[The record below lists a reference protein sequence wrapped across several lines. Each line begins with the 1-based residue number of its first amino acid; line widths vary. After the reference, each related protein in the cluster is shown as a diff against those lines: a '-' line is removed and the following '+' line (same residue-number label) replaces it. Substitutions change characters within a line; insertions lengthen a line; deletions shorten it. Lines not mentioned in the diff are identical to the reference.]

1 MIRDDA
7 TLAPAVGP
15 ASARSFGITF
25 AVVFGAIA
33 LLPLVSGGARER
45 FTRGPVCR
53 LSQTSVGDSNRRDA
67 NGGTPSGDMS
77 FLKDLFGFLF
87 QKRVRFVLIPFVLL
101 LVLFVVVLAAT
112 QGTAWAPFV
121 YAVF

>member
-1 MIRDDA
+1 
-7 TLAPAVGP
+7 
-15 ASARSFGITF
+15 
-25 AVVFGAIA
+25 
-33 LLPLVSGGARER
+33 
-45 FTRGPVCR
+45 
-53 LSQTSVGDSNRRDA
+53 
-67 NGGTPSGDMS
+67 MS

-101 LVLFVVVLAAT
+101 MVLFVVVLAAT